1 MNYQGS
7 QLLPQPFE
15 HVCQALLDPA
25 VLQQRIAG
33 CKKFEHTGGD
43 YKCILKIFRAKVSPL
58 FASTETLAD
67 AVSSSSCARKVAC
80 QGAMVGVVRG
90 QAHVLLAPESGVS
103 RRSGNTRSARD
114 HTFLCNKKLHRH
126 HGRHHRVLRRSRGL
140 VSVLLKQIRI

>member
-15 HVCQALLDPA
+15 HVCQALPDPA

-43 YKCILKIFRAKVSPL
+43 YKCILKVCRAKVSPL

-67 AVSSSSCARKVAC
+67 AVATPA
-80 QGAMVGVVRG
+80 
-90 QAHVLLAPESGVS
+90 APETTHFCA
-103 RRSGNTRSARD
+103 TRNSIAI
-114 HTFLCNKKLHRH
+114 TVAIIGCFVAAVAWFLSC
-126 HGRHHRVLRRSRGL
+126 
-140 VSVLLKQIRI
+140 